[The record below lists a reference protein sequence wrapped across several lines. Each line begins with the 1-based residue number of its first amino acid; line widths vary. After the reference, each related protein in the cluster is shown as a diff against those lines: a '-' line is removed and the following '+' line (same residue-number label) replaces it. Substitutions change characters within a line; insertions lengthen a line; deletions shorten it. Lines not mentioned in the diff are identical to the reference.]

1 MISAFANTW
10 KVAELRERI
19 IFTLL
24 MIVIVRLGVHI
35 TLPGIDS
42 TAIDKMI
49 ESTKT
54 ATDTGNGGVVG
65 QMVNMF
71 SGGGL
76 QKLGIFALGI
86 MPYISAS
93 ILTQLMTAVVPKVA
107 RLAKEDGG
115 RQKINQYTRL
125 ITILI
130 AVVQGYLLI
139 AQFQGDPSSG
149 GITRIPGF
157 GNYDPVDHGLIVPHD
172 GFFVFVLPAL
182 LSIVAG
188 TLLLMWIGDQMTDRG
203 IGNGTS
209 IIITINIISSLP
221 AALATMW
228 SSLLRPDL
236 NPTGGALFILFL
248 FVFLLVIVAAIICL
262 TQAQRRIAIQYAKR
276 VVGRKQ
282 FGGQTQ
288 YLPLKINYANVMP
301 IIFATA
307 VLGIPP
313 FIVQQISPD
322 FGDKLNQFLSPIN
335 PWYYLVAGGMIFFFS
350 YFWVAT
356 MFNPSEISENLKRSG
371 GYIPGVRPGQPTA
384 KFLDFT
390 MTRLTFAGAVFLVII
405 FCLPWFVTMAPKWTM
420 GMQPLALNVTMFFGG
435 TSLLIMVGVIL
446 DIMRQIE
453 THLLQRN
460 YDGFLRKGKIKG
472 RYDNK
477 GSRVASNEGGSVVYL
492 IALAAVLFVGGV
504 AALIIKNM

>member
-35 TLPGIDS
+35 ALPGVDTTSIAKMMDSNS
-42 TAIDKMI
+42 TA
-49 ESTKT
+49 
-54 ATDTGNGGVVG
+54 TGNDNGIVG
-65 QMVNMF
+65 AMVGMF

-76 QKLGIFALGI
+76 QQLGIFALGI

-115 RQKINQYTRL
+115 RQKINQYTRF

-130 AVVQGYLLI
+130 ALVQGYLLI
-139 AQFQGDPSSG
+139 KAFGGGDE
-149 GITRIPGF
+149 GIIRRIPGF
-157 GNYDPVDHGLIVPHD
+157 GNYDAEVHGAIVPD
-172 GFFVFVLPAL
+172 AGLFTFTIPAL
-182 LSIVAG
+182 ISIVAG

-209 IIITINIISSLP
+209 IIITVNIISAGP
-221 AALATMW
+221 TAIALMW
-228 SSLLRPDL
+228 TTLIGGP
-236 NPTGGALFILFL
+236 NPTAGAIFILFL
-248 FVFLLVIVAAIICL
+248 FLFLIFIVACIICI
-262 TQAQRRIAIQYAKR
+262 TQAQRRVAIHYAKR

-282 FGGQTQ
+282 YGGQTQ

-307 VLGIPP
+307 VIGIPT
-313 FIVQQISPD
+313 FIV
-322 FGDKLNQFLSPIN
+322 GQFNEDMGRSLSNWLSPEGI
-335 PWYYLVAGGMIFFFS
+335 WYYVIAGTMIFFFA

-356 MFNPSEISENLKRSG
+356 MFNPSEISENLKKSG
-371 GYIPGVRPGQPTA
+371 GYIPGVRPGPATA
-384 KFLDFT
+384 KFLDYT

-405 FCLPWFVTMAPKWTM
+405 FTLPYLVTNVPKWFMNMEPLDLTITM
-420 GMQPLALNVTMFFGG
+420 IFGG

-446 DIMRQIE
+446 DVMRQIE

-472 RYDNK
+472 RYDSK
-477 GSRVASNEGGSVVYL
+477 GARVKSNQGGSVIYL
-492 IALAAVLFVGGV
+492 MALAAVLLVGGIAIMIV
-504 AALIIKNM
+504 RNIGG

>member
-35 TLPGIDS
+35 ALPGVDTTSIAKMMDSNS
-42 TAIDKMI
+42 TA
-49 ESTKT
+49 
-54 ATDTGNGGVVG
+54 TGNDNGIVG
-65 QMVNMF
+65 AMVGMF

-76 QKLGIFALGI
+76 QQLGIFALGI

-93 ILTQLMTAVVPKVA
+93 ILTQLMT
-107 RLAKEDGG
+107 
-115 RQKINQYTRL
+115 
-125 ITILI
+125 
-130 AVVQGYLLI
+130 
-139 AQFQGDPSSG
+139 
-149 GITRIPGF
+149 
-157 GNYDPVDHGLIVPHD
+157 
-172 GFFVFVLPAL
+172 
-182 LSIVAG
+182 SIVAG

-209 IIITINIISSLP
+209 IIITVNIISAGP
-221 AALATMW
+221 TAIALMW
-228 SSLLRPDL
+228 TTLIGGP
-236 NPTGGALFILFL
+236 NPTAGAIFILFL
-248 FVFLLVIVAAIICL
+248 FLFLIFIVACIICI
-262 TQAQRRIAIQYAKR
+262 TQAQRRVAIHYAKR

-282 FGGQTQ
+282 YGGQTQ

-307 VLGIPP
+307 VIGIPT
-313 FIVQQISPD
+313 FIV
-322 FGDKLNQFLSPIN
+322 GQFNEDMGRSLSSWLSPEGI
-335 PWYYLVAGGMIFFFS
+335 WYYVIAGTMIFFFA

-356 MFNPSEISENLKRSG
+356 MFNPSEISENLKKSG
-371 GYIPGVRPGQPTA
+371 GYIPGVRPGPATA
-384 KFLDFT
+384 KFLDYT

-405 FCLPWFVTMAPKWTM
+405 FTLPYLVTNVPKWFMNMEPLDLTITM
-420 GMQPLALNVTMFFGG
+420 IFGG

-446 DIMRQIE
+446 DVMRQIE

-472 RYDNK
+472 RYDSK
-477 GSRVASNEGGSVVYL
+477 GARVKSNQGGSVIYL
-492 IALAAVLFVGGV
+492 MALAAVLLVGGIAIMIV
-504 AALIIKNM
+504 RNIGG

>member
-24 MIVIVRLGVHI
+24 MIVVVRLGVHI
-35 TLPGIDS
+35 PLPGIDS
-42 TAIDKMI
+42 TSISTMIDASLKA
-49 ESTKT
+49 KD
-54 ATDTGNGGVVG
+54 AGNGGIAGAMVG
-65 QMVNMF
+65 MF

-86 MPYISAS
+86 MPYISSS
-93 ILTQLMTAVVPKVA
+93 ILMQLMTAVVPKVA

-115 RQKINQYTRL
+115 RQKISQYTRL

-130 AVVQGYLLI
+130 AVIQGYLLVAAFKGNGQMI
-139 AQFQGDPSSG
+139 N
-149 GITRIPGF
+149 RLPGF
-157 GNYDPVDHGLIVPHD
+157 GNYNADLHGLIVPD
-172 GFFVFVLPAL
+172 SGMLTFILPAVF
-182 LSIVAG
+182 SIVAG

-228 SSLLRPDL
+228 NSLLDPAGNR
-236 NPTGGALFILFL
+236 TGGAVFMLFL
-248 FVFLLVIVAAIICL
+248 FVFLVFVVAAVICL
-262 TQAQRRIAIQYAKR
+262 TQAQRKIPIQYAKR

-288 YLPLKINYANVMP
+288 FLPLKINYANVMP

-313 FIVQQISPD
+313 FLIQQISPD
-322 FGDKLNQFLSPIN
+322 LGRTISEVLSPIN
-335 PWYYLVAGGMIFFFS
+335 IWYYVIAGAMIFFFS

-356 MFNPSEISENLKRSG
+356 MFNPSEVSENLKKGG
-371 GYIPGVRPGQPTA
+371 GYVPGVRPGPPTA

-390 MTRLTFAGAVFLVII
+390 MTRLTFAGASFLVII
-405 FCLPWFVTMAPKWTM
+405 FALPYFVTNAPKWLLN
-420 GMQPLALNVTMFFGG
+420 MQPLDLTVTMFFGG
-435 TSLLIMVGVIL
+435 TSLLIMVGVVL
-446 DIMRQIE
+446 DVMRQVE

-472 RYDNK
+472 KYDNT
-477 GSRVASNEGGSVVYL
+477 GARVSSNQSGTGVYL
-492 IALAAVLFVGGV
+492 IAVVAVLFLIGV
-504 AALIIKNM
+504 AAIIYNKL

>member
-42 TAIDKMI
+42 SSITRMMEDTAN
-49 ESTKT
+49 
-54 ATDTGNGGVVG
+54 ATSAGQGGIMG
-65 QMVNMF
+65 SMVNMF

-93 ILTQLMTAVVPKVA
+93 ILTQLATAVVPRVS
-107 RLAKEDGG
+107 RLSKEDGG
-115 RQKINQYTRL
+115 RQKINQATRL
-125 ITILI
+125 ITIII
-130 AVVQGYLLI
+130 ALVQGYLLV
-139 AQFQGDPSSG
+139 AACRGKG
-149 GITRIPGF
+149 ELVRNLPGF
-157 GNYDPVDHGLIVPHD
+157 FTYDYEAHGALVPND
-172 GFFVFVLPAL
+172 GIFEFVIPAVM
-182 LSIVAG
+182 SIVAG
-188 TLLLMWIGDQMTDRG
+188 TLLLMWIGDQMTERG

-209 IIITINIISSLP
+209 IIITVNIISSLP
-221 AALATMW
+221 AALASMW
-228 SSLLRPDL
+228 TTLLDRDG
-236 NPTGGALFILFL
+236 NPVGGAIFILFL
-248 FVFLLVIVAAIICL
+248 FLFLIFVVAATVCI

-276 VVGRKQ
+276 IVGRKEM
-282 FGGQTQ
+282 GGQTQ

-313 FIVQQISPD
+313 FIL
-322 FGDKLNQFLSPIN
+322 KQFKVSWADDVSRALAMDS
-335 PWYYLVAGGMIFFFS
+335 PWYYVIAGTMIFFFS

-356 MFNPSEISENLKRSG
+356 MFNPSEVAENLKKGG
-371 GYIPGVRPGQPTA
+371 GYIPGVRPGPPTA
-384 KFLDFT
+384 KFLDYT

-405 FCLPWFVTMAPKWTM
+405 FTLPYFVTNAPKWTM
-420 GMQPLALNVTMFFGG
+420 GMPSLSFMVTMFFGG

-446 DIMRQIE
+446 DIMRQVE

-460 YDGFLRKGKIKG
+460 YDGFLRKGKLKG
-472 RYDNK
+472 RYDSK
-477 GSRVASNEGGSVVYL
+477 GTKVATNQGGSVVYL
-492 IALAAVLFVGGV
+492 MALAAVLFIAGV
-504 AALIIKNM
+504 TVFIIRNM